1 MNNLCIL
8 VTQSESFS
16 CSMKLV
22 QNSKL
27 LQDLIEFTTN
37 KNELLVMPD
46 FITKEIIVDIDHI
59 LHSGNLQLLEHLRLD
74 YLLQIVNTLDFLSM
88 SELMCHVIAFI
99 NNNLTSDNCCEI
111 FKISFREAFK
121 KKPKKFQNFPNFP
134 DPSPL

>member
-46 FITKEIIVDIDHI
+46 FITKEIIVDIDH
-59 LHSGNLQLLEHLRLD
+59 
-74 YLLQIVNTLDFLSM
+74 
-88 SELMCHVIAFI
+88 
-99 NNNLTSDNCCEI
+99 
-111 FKISFREAFK
+111 
-121 KKPKKFQNFPNFP
+121 
-134 DPSPL
+134 